1 MQVTTEPPEFE
12 IPLFPLHTVL
22 FPGGALP
29 LRIFEPRYL
38 DMVGECLRNG
48 TGFGVCLISE
58 GKETGHAAKTFEIG
72 TLGDI
77 SYWQQLPDSLLG
89 ITVRGRQRFRVIST
103 EVRANQ
109 LCMARVA
116 LLPNEPSLELPG
128 HYLGFAE
135 LVRDMLEELGHPYT
149 TLPKHYDDAAWVS
162 NRLAELLPIS
172 LVQKQYFLQ
181 LDDPLGRLERL
192 SAVIAELEN
201 RQE

>member
-1 MQVTTEPPEFE
+1 METTDAPEFE

-38 DMVGECLRNG
+38 DMVSECLRNNS
-48 TGFGVCLISE
+48 GFGVCLISE
-58 GKETGHAAKTFEIG
+58 GKETGNAAKTFEIG

-77 SYWQQLPDSLLG
+77 SYWQQLPDGLLG
-89 ITVRGRQRFRVIST
+89 ITVRGRQRFRVLST
-103 EVRANQ
+103 RVRENQ

-116 LLPNEPSLELPG
+116 LVPNEPYLELPG
-128 HYLGFAE
+128 RFVGFAE
-135 LVRDMLEELGHPYT
+135 LVRDMLEDMGHPYT

-162 NRLAELLPIS
+162 NRLAELLPIP

-181 LDDPLGRLERL
+181 LDDPLERLERL
-192 SAVIAELEN
+192 AAVLAELE
-201 RQE
+201 RQES

>member
-1 MQVTTEPPEFE
+1 MQAATGQPEFE

-58 GKETGHAAKTFEIG
+58 GKETGPAAKSFEVG

-77 SYWQQLPDSLLG
+77 SYWQQLPDGLLG
-89 ITVRGRQRFRVIST
+89 ITVRGRQRFRILAA
-103 EVRANQ
+103 EVRPDQ
-109 LCMARVA
+109 LCVARVA
-116 LLPNEPSLELPG
+116 LIPNESYRELPG
-128 HYLGFAE
+128 RYVAFAE

-162 NRLAELLPIS
+162 NRMAELLPIS
-172 LVQKQYFLQ
+172 HVQKQYFLQ
-181 LDDPLGRLERL
+181 LEDPLERLERL
-192 SAVIAELEN
+192 AAVIGELD
-201 RQE
+201 QPD